1 MPISQPKRPEYAFN
15 RLIQAL
21 EPVSTPID
29 VVPRKRLLWEH
40 KEKSQ
45 LYIFKRGELSVLRAS
60 DGLLIATSY
69 EPSVFGFAESFQPL
83 RTHFFRA
90 ETTCEILRLD
100 ADEGH
105 KHITELGLWKE
116 VADVV
121 SYYTSYLFYRDAMV
135 LQQRTYA
142 IIRNHLLELNKLPL
156 EYRLKVTVLEYI
168 QERTHLSRSGILH
181 VILALK
187 NGNYINI
194 KRGGYLLE
202 LTGLPERF

>member
-1 MPISQPKRPEYAFN
+1 MALSQPRRPEEAFG

-21 EPVSTPID
+21 EPMSTPID

-45 LYIFKRGELSVLRAS
+45 LYIFKQGELSVLRVS

-69 EPSVFGFAESFQPL
+69 DPSIFGFAESFQPL
-83 RTHFFRA
+83 RTHYLRA
-90 ETTCEILRLD
+90 ESNCEILRLD

-105 KHITELGLWKE
+105 KHITQLGLWKD

-135 LQQRTYA
+135 VQQRTYA

-156 EYRLKVTVLEYI
+156 EFRLKVTVLEYI

-187 NGNYINI
+187 NGSYISI

-202 LTGLPERF
+202 LAGLPERF